1 MSRVN
6 STRMETA
13 DLLHSAAIRVLRM
26 VRTEDTQ
33 SGIGPAQLSA
43 LSVLVFGGA
52 RTVGDLAALEQ
63 VRPPT
68 MSRIVDGLVRKRLAQ
83 RIEDPEDRRTV
94 RVKATPQGEKLMLAG
109 KERRVKALAARF
121 EHLSTTELKTLHAA
135 ARLMLKI

>member
-6 STRMETA
+6 SPRVETA
-13 DLLHSAAIRVLRM
+13 DLLHSAAIRLLRM

-52 RTVGDLAALEQ
+52 RTVSDLAAQEQ

-68 MSRIVDGLVRKRLAQ
+68 MSRIVDGLVQKKLAQ
-83 RIEDPEDRRTV
+83 RIEDAADRRTV

-109 KERRVKALAARF
+109 KERRVKALASRF
-121 EHLSTTELKTLHAA
+121 EALSAAELKTLNAA
-135 ARLMLKI
+135 AQLMLRI